1 MTTVVLESRDSSTI
15 SRTFCLDQSI
25 EYRKQQEK
33 EEIIYEEEYVKKC
46 AALVTTVAL
55 SFSILAG
62 CNASPKQV
70 EAKAIKTN
78 LNSRANADRS

>member
-1 MTTVVLESRDSSTI
+1 MKKNTL
-15 SRTFCLDQSI
+15 
-25 EYRKQQEK
+25 
-33 EEIIYEEEYVKKC
+33 KKC

-70 EAKAIKTN
+70 EAKAIKN
-78 LNSRANADRS
+78 QS

>member
-1 MTTVVLESRDSSTI
+1 MKKNTL
-15 SRTFCLDQSI
+15 
-25 EYRKQQEK
+25 
-33 EEIIYEEEYVKKC
+33 KKC

-78 LNSRANADRS
+78 LNSRSNADRS

>member
-1 MTTVVLESRDSSTI
+1 MKKNAL
-15 SRTFCLDQSI
+15 
-25 EYRKQQEK
+25 
-33 EEIIYEEEYVKKC
+33 KKC

-78 LNSRANADRS
+78 LNSDSMPIEAEKFAKRLKM

>member
-1 MTTVVLESRDSSTI
+1 MTTVVLESRGSSTI
-15 SRTFCLDQSI
+15 SRTFCLGQSI

-33 EEIIYEEEYVKKC
+33 EEIYEEEYVEKMC
-46 AALVTTVAL
+46 LVTTVAL